1 MAAQKTMP
9 GRLLRTVLASVAVVG
24 AVAAIGCGDDDET
37 DGGAGSSSRKDISIE
52 FAFAG
57 VPGDPYYTVIK
68 NGASQAEK
76 DMGVSVEYK
85 ETAQYDFQEQVRL
98 IKAAIARKP
107 DGLVVSEESPE
118 VLDGPVKEAVDAGIP
133 VIIAAAGED
142 SVETTGALGFVGQN
156 EFEVGFKAGQQLQ
169 EAGVERV
176 ACLNPAVGT
185 PNLDARCNGLK
196 RVFGDGNV
204 DVVAIDQTDATSA
217 KNRVK
222 AVLQRGDVDGLL
234 ALAAAT
240 VAEPALAAVEESG
253 AADEVT
259 LATID
264 LSPGVLRA
272 VRDGDLLFAS
282 DQQQYLAGYL
292 PVVMLTL
299 YKEYGIRPPAFVPT
313 GPSYVTKETAA
324 DVIELS
330 KKGIR

>member
-1 MAAQKTMP
+1 MRTPHARRLRWAATS
-9 GRLLRTVLASVAVVG
+9 LAL
-24 AVAAIGCGDDDET
+24 VAAFTAAACGDDDNNGSPSEP
-37 DGGAGSSSRKDISIE
+37 SSSREGMRIE

-68 NGASQAEK
+68 NGAAQAEK
-76 DMGVSVEYK
+76 DMGVDVEYK
-85 ETAQYDFQEQVRL
+85 ETSQYDFQEQVRL

-156 EFEVGFKAGQQLQ
+156 EFEVGFKAGQQLKA
-169 EAGVERV
+169 AGVKRA

-185 PNLDARCNGLK
+185 PNLDARCAGLEK
-196 RVFGDGNV
+196 ALGGGTV
-204 DVVAIDQTDATSA
+204 DVVAIDQTDRTAA

-222 AVLQRGDVDGLL
+222 AILQRGAVDGLL

-240 VAEPALAAVEESG
+240 VAEPAVAAVEESG
-253 AADEVT
+253 KADAVT
-259 LATID
+259 VATID
-264 LSPGVLRA
+264 LSPGVLAA
-272 VRDGDLLFAS
+272 VRDGKLLFAS

-292 PVVMLTL
+292 PVVLL
-299 YKEYGIRPPAFVPT
+299 ALQHEYGLRPPAFVPT
-313 GPSYVTKETAA
+313 GPSYVTKENAA
-324 DVIELS
+324 EVIELS
-330 KKGIR
+330 KRGIR

>member
-1 MAAQKTMP
+1 VHTP
-9 GRLLRTVLASVAVVG
+9 RPSRLLRIVLASLALIVAWT
-24 AVAAIGCGDDDET
+24 ASGCGDDDE
-37 DGGAGSSSRKDISIE
+37 AGSAGRSSREDIRIE

-76 DMGVSVEYK
+76 DMGVSVDYK

-98 IKAAIARKP
+98 IRAAIARKP

-118 VLDGPVKEAVDAGIP
+118 VLDRPVKEAVDAGIP

-142 SVETTGALGFVGQN
+142 SVEKTGALGFVGQN
-156 EFEVGFKAGQQLQ
+156 EFEVGFKAGEQLR
-169 EAGVERV
+169 EAGVQRV

-185 PNLDARCNGLK
+185 PNLDARCNGLEK
-196 RVFGDGNV
+196 VFGGGNV
-204 DVVAIDQTDATSA
+204 EVVAIDQTDATAA

-222 AVLQRGDVDGLL
+222 AVLQRGEVDGLL

-240 VAEPALAAVEESG
+240 VAEPALAAVKEAG
-253 AADEVT
+253 AGADVT

-282 DQQQYLAGYL
+282 DQQQFLAGYL

-313 GPSYVTKETAA
+313 GPSYVTEETAA
-324 DVIELS
+324 EVIELS

>member
-1 MAAQKTMP
+1 VSK
-9 GRLLRTVLASVAVVG
+9 LLASLAILG
-24 AVAAIGCGDDDET
+24 AVAAIGCGDDD
-37 DGGAGSSSRKDISIE
+37 DDDASAGSSARKDIQIE

-68 NGASQAEK
+68 NGAAQAEK

-142 SVETTGALGFVGQN
+142 SVEKTGALGFVGQN
-156 EFEVGFKAGQQLQ
+156 EFEVGFKAGEQLKA
-169 EAGVERV
+169 AGVQRV

-240 VAEPALAAVEESG
+240 VAEPALAAVDESG
-253 AADEVT
+253 ASEDVT

-264 LSPGVLRA
+264 LSPGVLQA
-272 VRDGDLLFAS
+272 VRDGELLFAS
-282 DQQQYLAGYL
+282 DQQQFLAGYL

-299 YKEYGIRPPAFVPT
+299 YHEYGIRPPSFVPT
-313 GPSYVTKETAA
+313 GPSYVTEETAA
-324 DVIELS
+324 EVIELS

>member
-1 MAAQKTMP
+1 VSTLKP
-9 GRLLRTVLASVAVVG
+9 SRLLRTVVASLALVG
-24 AVAAIGCGDDDET
+24 VFAASGCGDDEN
-37 DGGAGSSSRKDISIE
+37 DGTGSSARRGIHIE

-76 DMGVSVEYK
+76 DMGVTVDYK

-118 VLDGPVKEAVDAGIP
+118 VLDGPVEEAVDAGIP

-156 EFEVGFKAGQQLQ
+156 EFEVGFKAGQQLKD
-169 EAGVERV
+169 AGVQRV

-185 PNLDARCNGLK
+185 PNLDARCNGLE
-196 RVFGDGNV
+196 RVLGSGNV
-204 DVVAIDQTDATSA
+204 DVVAIDQTDATAA

-222 AVLQRGDVDGLL
+222 AVLQRGEVDGLL

-240 VAEPALAAVEESG
+240 VAEPALAAVKEAG
-253 AADEVT
+253 VGGDVK

-282 DQQQYLAGYL
+282 DQQQFLAGYL

-313 GPSYVTKETAA
+313 GPSYVTEETAA
-324 DVIELS
+324 EVIELS

>member
-1 MAAQKTMP
+1 VSTVRSKRA
-9 GRLLRTVLASVAVVG
+9 LRTVLASVAI
-24 AVAAIGCGDDDET
+24 VAAIAASACGDDDDEAA
-37 DGGAGSSSRKDISIE
+37 AGDSARKDIRIE

-68 NGASQAEK
+68 NGAAQAEE
-76 DMGVSVEYK
+76 DMGVSVDYK

-142 SVETTGALGFVGQN
+142 SVEKTGALGFVGQN
-156 EFEVGFKAGQQLQ
+156 EFEVGFKAGEQLKA
-169 EAGVERV
+169 AGIGRV

-204 DVVAIDQTDATSA
+204 DVVAIDQTDATAA

-222 AVLQRGDVDGLL
+222 AILQRGEVDGLL

-240 VAEPALAAVEESG
+240 VAEPALDAVEESG
-253 AADEVT
+253 AADDVKV
-259 LATID
+259 ATID
-264 LSPGVLRA
+264 LSPGVLQA

-282 DQQQYLAGYL
+282 DQQQFLAGYL

-313 GPSYVTKETAA
+313 GPSYVTAETAGE
-324 DVIELS
+324 VIELS
-330 KKGIR
+330 EKGIR